1 MNQYLFK
8 YLEKQEATTP
18 EGDDVYEWQLCVCH
32 EKNLLGLFP
41 KQYHKTFGMA
51 PASTCALGSIRAT
64 I

>member
-1 MNQYLFK
+1 MMYTNGSY
-8 YLEKQEATTP
+8 ASAM
-18 EGDDVYEWQLCVCH
+18 
-32 EKNLLGLFP
+32 KNLLGLFP